1 LVAVPLAT
9 TVWRIR
15 PELVAALDEQ
25 LGPPVDSYVNGSQ
38 TWFTETKGGATAVA
52 PGGGAGAPADAAM
65 SRQAKSHRQS
75 VMLEWRLHPVA
86 GYRGPAGLSHYD
98 LWETVVGQLA
108 AGTGADAMKLGS
120 ETRALS
126 TLWDGLECFP
136 AHADDLEPATLSAA
150 ATAALGL
157 APDAAGLVEHER
169 IGDAWERSR
178 GAVSIVGLLLDQL
191 GASP

>member
-1 LVAVPLAT
+1 MYADERRQGPRLVAMPLAT

-15 PELVAALDEQ
+15 PALVTALDEQ

-38 TWFTETKGGATAVA
+38 TWFTEAKGGTT
-52 PGGGAGAPADAAM
+52 G
-65 SRQAKSHRQS
+65 HS

-86 GYRGPAGLSHYD
+86 GYRAPAGLSHYD

-108 AGTGADAMKLGS
+108 AGTGADAIKLGS

-150 ATAALGL
+150 ASAALGL
-157 APDAAGLVEHER
+157 APHAAGLVDHER

-178 GAVSIVGLLLDQL
+178 GTVSIVGLLLTEL